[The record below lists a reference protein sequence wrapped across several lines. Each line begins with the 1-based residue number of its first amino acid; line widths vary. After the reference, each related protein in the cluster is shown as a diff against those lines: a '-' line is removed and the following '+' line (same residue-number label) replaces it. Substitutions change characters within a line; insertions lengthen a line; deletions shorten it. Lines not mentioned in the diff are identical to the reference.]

1 MGREQDASSCR
12 VLLGD
17 APSFANMIVV
27 SNVRWTKRIL
37 ALESAEWKELNFA
50 DGRWRGK
57 LVGGFEKEGLP
68 YPLTERAWLFL
79 CQSDI

>member
-1 MGREQDASSCR
+1 
-12 VLLGD
+12 
-17 APSFANMIVV
+17 MIVV

-57 LVGGFEKEGLP
+57 LIGGFEKEGLP